1 MTLFDKHLHWLIE
14 LCRTNQAWKEYAWW
28 KAGVLEQE
36 YPGMRDALTKEMKR
50 DQVQI
55 KKG

>member
-28 KAGVLEQE
+28 KAGVLEQD